1 MSEKHFEIL
10 PVQLTEEELVNIG
23 NELSGL
29 QIEKEKLESEKAATV
44 KDFNDKI
51 KSKESQISELA
62 HQINAGIKEVDVECY
77 FSLDDPEPGK
87 KSLYRIDTSELVRT
101 ENMNLLDTAEPT
113 EDEINSAIENAESDP
128 EIP

>member
-1 MSEKHFEIL
+1 MSENHFEIL

-62 HQINAGIKEVDVECY
+62 HQINAGSK
-77 FSLDDPEPGK
+77 LGGK
-87 KSLYRIDTSELVRT
+87 ICSKIGGKIVSKIVCKIGS
-101 ENMNLLDTAEPT
+101 
-113 EDEINSAIENAESDP
+113 
-128 EIP
+128 